1 MYRGISHFKKGY
13 QARTNIVRDEKCDLV
28 IDYHNILARWRNHF
42 SQLLNV
48 HGVNDVRQIEI
59 HTAELMVREPSVFD
73 IEMAIKMP
81 KRYKSPG
88 VDKIPAKLIK
98 GGGRINCSEI
108 HKLINSIWNKEELPG
123 EWKKSII
130 VPIYKGNKSDCS
142 YYRGISLCQ
151 LCTKFRPTSC
161 CQY

>member
-1 MYRGISHFKKGY
+1 M
-13 QARTNIVRDEKCDLV
+13 T
-28 IDYHNILARWRNHF
+28 RWRNHF

-48 HGVNDVRQIEI
+48 HAVNDVRQTEI
-59 HTAELMVREPSVFD
+59 HTAEPMVPEPSAFD
-73 IEMAIKMP
+73 IGMAIEML

-88 VDKIPAKLIK
+88 VDQIPAKLIK
-98 GGGRINCSEI
+98 AGGGTICSEI
-108 HKLINSIWNKEELPG
+108 HKLINSILSKEELPE

-130 VPIYKGNKSDCS
+130 VPIYKGNKSDGS

-151 LCTKFRPTSC
+151 LCTKFYPTSC